1 MATRSNLL
9 SLLGRFW
16 FPLTLLVLLLLA
28 VAGMVILILNH
39 YGMQGSINSW
49 LQENFALT
57 QHPPLAWGVFLLL
70 LLVPFAIVLLYFL
83 KLKRRPLQV
92 PSTFLWRK
100 SIEDLHVN
108 ALFQWLR
115 RNILLLLQVL
125 TVLVLIFA
133 VMGFRL
139 HGASSSGKRYIL
151 LIDNSASMSATDV
164 KPSRLHA
171 AKEEAL
177 KIIADAGDNDYGMVI
192 AFNSKAVTL
201 QSFTNNKAKL
211 MSAVKGIE
219 QTQRPTRIEEAINLA
234 DSLANQSRSTE
245 DLATRPEQEEP
256 GKERTFVPPQ
266 GTPTELHLFSDGR
279 FPNLSETALTGLHSR
294 QAGNES
300 ALGNLNL
307 HYHAIGN
314 VDARNVGLVNLDL
327 RRPGAE
333 SGKVADPDALKLE
346 VFARVNNYCREEV
359 QAELRLDMWVDGK
372 FIPVTT
378 KQLTLAKRLPD
389 KDEPGEKTVTVPLPA
404 VPVHSNTVL
413 RAYLEKVRLGSGDK
427 FTPLEKDDF
436 PLDDE
441 AWVVLGALRK
451 ARVLIISSG
460 NKVLSAF
467 FDSDAA
473 VQKAAVERL
482 TPDALATDEYRKK
495 ARSGD
500 YDLVIFD
507 RCSPKDVEDLPY
519 AHTFFIDQPPPP
531 WKRGKADVQ
540 YPYLMLGARDHVLL
554 RHIPNLWD
562 VGVSEAWKFNLKDKG
577 VPPHIPRL
585 IETTGDTALL
595 FTLPRGPYTDLVMTF
610 PLLDDSGALATN
622 WPLRPSFPLFMRNVL
637 YVLGNVR
644 DALRETTVQPGETMV
659 LRPEPGVKTMEVI
672 DPLKKKHKLQRG
684 TRPDFIFGDTE
695 QVGVYQVRRDDGI
708 ERSFAVNLLDAQESN
723 IIPQARVKI
732 GPDEKEAGKDQD
744 RPWHQPRELWK
755 WIVLAALVLLLLE
768 WYIYNR
774 RIYV

>member
-1 MATRSNLL
+1 MTKRSSNLL
-9 SLLGRFW
+9 TLVAKLW
-16 FPLTLLVLLLLA
+16 FPVTLLVLLLLA
-28 VAGMVILILNH
+28 VVGLVVIILNRF
-39 YGMQGSINSW
+39 GFQGSINTW
-49 LQENFALT
+49 LQDNFALT
-57 QHPPLAWGVFLLL
+57 QHPPLAWGIFLLL
-70 LLVPFAIVLLYFL
+70 LVLLSIVLLYFL

-115 RNILLLLQVL
+115 RNVLLLLQVL

-139 HGASSSGKRYIL
+139 HGTRGTGKRYIL
-151 LIDNSASMSATDV
+151 LIDNSASMAATDV

-177 KIIADAGDNDYGMVI
+177 KVIAEAGDNDHGMVI
-192 AFNSKAVTL
+192 AFNSKALTL

-211 MSAVKGIE
+211 ISAVKGIE

-245 DLATRPEQEEP
+245 DLATRPQQEEL

-266 GTPTELHLFSDGR
+266 GTATDLHLFSDGR
-279 FPNLSETALTGLHSR
+279 FPNLSESALAGLHSR

-307 HYHAIGN
+307 HYHAIGSAEAN
-314 VDARNVGLVNLDL
+314 NVGLVNLDL

-333 SGKVADPDALKLE
+333 TGKVADPDALKLE
-346 VFARVNNYCREEV
+346 VFARVGNYCREDV

-372 FIPVTT
+372 FTPVAT
-378 KQLTLAKRLPD
+378 KPLTITKRLAD
-389 KDEPGEKTVTVPLPA
+389 KDEPGENTVTIPLPA

-413 RAYLEKVRLGSGDK
+413 RAYLEKVRLAGGAQLA
-427 FTPLEKDDF
+427 PDDF

-441 AWVVLGALRK
+441 AWVVVGALRK
-451 ARVLIISSG
+451 ARVLIVSTG
-460 NKVLSAF
+460 NKVLNAF

-473 VQKAAVERL
+473 VQKAAVEQL
-482 TPDALATDEYRKK
+482 TPDALATDAYRKK

-562 VGVSEAWKFNLKDKG
+562 VGVSEAWKFNLKDKR

-595 FTLPRGPYTDLVMTF
+595 FALPRGPYTDLVMTF

-622 WPLRPSFPLFMRNVL
+622 WPLRPSFPLFLRNVL

-659 LRPEPGVKTMEVI
+659 LRPEPGVKEIEVF
-672 DPLKKKHKLQRG
+672 DPLQKRHKLQRG
-684 TRPDFIFGDTE
+684 TRPDFLFGATE
-695 QVGVYQVRRDDGI
+695 QVGIYQVRRDDGI
-708 ERSFAVNLLDAQESN
+708 ERSFAVNLLDPRESN
-723 IIPQARVKI
+723 IIPQTRVRI
-732 GPDEKEAGKDQD
+732 GPDEKEAGKEQN
-744 RPWHQPRELWK
+744 REWHQPRELWK
-755 WIVLAALVLLLLE
+755 WIALAALVLLLLE